1 MIGVNGRRSAP
12 ATTIIFSSP
21 LLTDRLHWP
30 SPALEKCSASLPDED
45 TMAMGFCDNSVTI
58 TDDSTHYKTIAI
70 LGQRL
75 STETVAIRNPLYKM
89 GQVDRV

>member
-45 TMAMGFCDNSVTI
+45 TMTMGFVT
-58 TDDSTHYKTIAI
+58 TDDSITLQDHCHFGSKIVN
-70 LGQRL
+70 GNC
-75 STETVAIRNPLYKM
+75 RNPKPT
-89 GQVDRV
+89 V